1 MAKQAQTKLDFSPR
15 GIALGLGGFAV
26 GTIAITA
33 AALFGDTYARR
44 KAAEPKANEPKVPE
58 PEASER
64 ESIEPEASTST
75 PDSLAS
81 VPLVPQAIP
90 AEAPPKAP
98 LAPQPP
104 AAAPV
109 GNAEHIPTDLMGD
122 THPGPADR
130 APDAFRPDPT
140 APVPDSERDGLRPA
154 TGPAPTLVA
163 GHSNDRI

>member
-1 MAKQAQTKLDFSPR
+1 MAKKAPTKLDLSLR
-15 GIALGLGGFAV
+15 GIALGLGGFAL

-44 KAAEPKANEPKVPE
+44 KAAEPKADE
-58 PEASER
+58 PEASEP
-64 ESIEPEASTST
+64 EPVEPEASTST

-81 VPLVPQAIP
+81 VPLVPQAIL

-104 AAAPV
+104 AAAPA
-109 GNAEHIPTDLMGD
+109 GNAEHIPTDLMRD

-140 APVPDSERDGLRPA
+140 SPVPDSERDGLRPA
-154 TGPAPTLVA
+154 TGSAPTLVA